1 MNNMQAP
8 GQAAPAALPTMLA
21 QQNGAAPPPQVGQLS
36 QMPVEQLK
44 QLFFQTMQ
52 GSTTVPPLSILAAI
66 KTASERQRMQQA
78 VMGQAAQQQ
87 AAQQPGTVRDEVLAQ
102 AQSQG
107 GIQAL
112 ASGGPVQSFA
122 EGGTNIEA
130 ILRKAPAA
138 RTPEE
143 NEALRRAGYTM
154 IENRIA
160 PDSGIARLNAAL
172 TRPFIREAI
181 TAGAY
186 TLSPEEL
193 DQRRDVSA
201 LNEKIFRALGGSQYV
216 PDVPTAS
223 APAAAPADQTRPTP
237 QEIERAVRTAPAGV
251 AALPAAPGRA
261 APAAPA
267 AAAAPGRAAPAAGGI
282 AAVAKPDKLSEIE
295 GEYEAAN
302 KGLQALLQQQGQ
314 VDPELARLRQ
324 AAYESAQG
332 IATRR
337 ERDRLAALEAAQKAT
352 TAPLLS
358 NQQALL
364 EMAAAA
370 SGKKRI
376 GEALGAAAGAAGKI
390 RGEQGK
396 ALEAAQKMSREEQN
410 AIDQLN
416 QALAEKRVADR
427 SGDVDRQRQAAI
439 AVEQAKANLADK
451 RLGVHTQRAT
461 EADRAEQRKIAREQ
475 IAAQLQAARENAAA
489 KESTASLAEQRLAIQ
504 AMRADPSYAGIV
516 KELTDAKK
524 LAGVSNSPTFQARVR
539 AAEAAAR
546 NLATAYGV
554 TPAAMGM
561 AFGSGASSA
570 GAVPATAA
578 RVVDFSSIK

>member
-21 QQNGAAPPPQVGQLS
+21 RQNGATPIAETPMYADKALGELILQ
-36 QMPVEQLK
+36 
-44 QLFFQTMQ
+44 FQQ
-52 GSTTVPPLSILAAI
+52 QPTVPLLSVITQ
-66 KTASERQRMQQA
+66 KTKALSMAEAKRQQDAMSA
-78 VMGQAAQQQ
+78 NAQQGPQ
-87 AAQQPGTVRDEVLAQ
+87 TIAQQGLQAGLQ
-102 AQSQG
+102 ALAQSQG

-122 EGGTNIEA
+122 EGG
-130 ILRKAPAA
+130 APWYMRGSKDYDDA
-138 RTPEE
+138 R
-143 NEALRRAGYTM
+143 RF
-154 IENRIA
+154 
-160 PDSGIARLNAAL
+160 GID
-172 TRPFIREAI
+172 
-181 TAGAY
+181 
-186 TLSPEEL
+186 LSPYDSPAE
-193 DQRRDVSA
+193 RA
-201 LNEKIFRALGGSQYV
+201 EKFRQLAAMREWENTPKGEI
-216 PDVPTAS
+216 PTAPTMGQRVRP
-223 APAAAPADQTRPTP
+223 PAYPADESRPGP
-237 QEIERAVRTAPAGV
+237 QALERAVRT
-251 AALPAAPGRA
+251 APGRA

-295 GEYEAAN
+295 DEYEAAN

-337 ERDRLAALEAAQKAT
+337 ERDRLAALETAQKAT

-410 AIDQLN
+410 AIDELN
-416 QALAEKRVADR
+416 QALARKRVADR
-427 SGDVDRQRQAAI
+427 GEDVDRQRQAAI

-489 KESTASLAEQRLAIQ
+489 RAEGF
-504 AMRADPSYAGIV
+504 ADPRKVYDTIIDNV
-516 KELTDAKK
+516 QKEYDAWAKTVEGVRSTPQQK
-524 LAGVSNSPTFQARVR
+524 AAKRQELLDRQVRIAAAAGVKGLEPLIA
-539 AAEAAAR
+539 
-546 NLATAYGV
+546 
-554 TPAAMGM
+554 
-561 AFGSGASSA
+561 A
-570 GAVPATAA
+570 GAVPTAA
-578 RVVDFSSIK
+578 APLGWGKATEVK